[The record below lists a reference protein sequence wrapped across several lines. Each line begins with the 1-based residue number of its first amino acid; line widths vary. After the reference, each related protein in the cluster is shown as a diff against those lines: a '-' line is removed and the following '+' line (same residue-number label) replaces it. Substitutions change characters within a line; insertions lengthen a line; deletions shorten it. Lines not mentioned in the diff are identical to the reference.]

1 MKKLHSLLA
10 TLSISAFSCTLLFI
24 SKESVKTNAIT
35 LPNTITLNDT
45 SEADIR
51 SYYSYLDTLPESER
65 RGTNLLKNLKYI
77 LVNNPS
83 NTAKP
88 SRYFT
93 YSQVRN
99 IYKIT
104 DREWIS
110 SPKEN
115 ISGYNASTNT
125 ISGYSHSSE
134 TPNLYY
140 YYRADNF
147 TNPHASNA
155 KVTSSDSKTQTLL
168 NQEHLWSVSH
178 GFKPTSSSSSA
189 VENAGTD
196 LHHLVAGDAT
206 VNKWGHSNYT
216 YGNVDVEDSDWI
228 NTKTRWDN
236 GDNAI
241 LGNKRGTPKNTN
253 PLNKSQIVFEPQ
265 DADKGDIARALIYMV
280 ARYNYIESSD
290 TPSKAEPN
298 LELVNYVVNSPSESN
313 LSQTAKYG
321 VISELIRWNKF
332 DAPDKYEIHRNNLIY
347 NNYQNNRN
355 PFIDF
360 PEWVDVIYNEDGS
373 FYNGEN
379 YANPLTDKINVGNDY
394 VPPAE
399 TFDFDK
405 FFEENKMIIM
415 VVAVVLII
423 AIIIIL
429 LIAVKKGKA
438 KISVT
443 KSGKIKI
450 KATNKKSTSKK
461 KSTKKK

>member
-1 MKKLHSLLA
+1 MKKNIIKTLLLISPFLLTFVKGNDVISVDAA
-10 TLSISAFSCTLLFI
+10 TLPT
-24 SKESVKTNAIT
+24 
-35 LPNTITLNDT
+35 TIKLNDNT
-45 SEADIR
+45 EEEVR
-51 SYYSYLDTLPESER
+51 SYYSDLSSLPESER
-65 RGTNLLKNLKYI
+65 KGENLLKNLKKI
-77 LVNNPS
+77 IAKD
-83 NTAKP
+83 NTFYDYGTGTTGIGA
-88 SRYFT
+88 
-93 YSQVRN
+93 
-99 IYKIT
+99 IYMIT
-104 DREWIS
+104 DRNWDASPAS
-110 SPKEN
+110 SLN
-115 ISGYNASTNT
+115 NSYGVFDASTNT
-125 ISGYSHSSE
+125 IKNYNYKENPYIFH
-134 TPNLYY
+134 YY
-140 YYRADNF
+140 VDRTYQEN
-147 TNPHASNA
+147 NPIKHKEDGASRVSFDKEHIWA
-155 KVTSSDSKTQTLL
+155 K
-168 NQEHLWSVSH
+168 SH
-178 GFKPTSSSSSA
+178 GFGLEGEDVVTG
-189 VENAGTD
+189 AGTD
-196 LHHLVAGDAT
+196 LHHLVAANPSVNSNAHNAYSYGTVKNNSYDAPY
-206 VNKWGHSNYT
+206 SYL
-216 YGNVDVEDSDWI
+216 S
-228 NTKTRWDN
+228 
-236 GDNAI
+236 
-241 LGNKRGTPKNTN
+241 GNKKGTQKYSHTN
-253 PLNKSQIVFEPQ
+253 DEVDLVFEPQ

-280 ARYNYIESSD
+280 ARYNYIGSSD

-298 LELVNYVVNSPSESN
+298 LELVNYVVNSPSESS
-313 LSQTAKYG
+313 LSETAKYG

-405 FFEENKMIIM
+405 FFEENKMVIM
-415 VVAVVLII
+415 IVAVVLII